1 MKKKLNVSVN
11 LVIFSML
18 TEIINKLNQS
28 NMNTVAFL
36 TFRKAVLTLGVCTCA
51 AGFTLG
57 AVTGNTILLD
67 YALLSAIATVIFGVA
82 SRKLVSL

>member
-1 MKKKLNVSVN
+1 
-11 LVIFSML
+11 
-18 TEIINKLNQS
+18 
-28 NMNTVAFL
+28 MNTVAFL
-36 TFRKAVLTLGVCTCA
+36 TFRKAVLILGVCACA